1 MGVAGAMSTRRNLE
15 LNLIGNILAQWSPT
29 FLAPGT
35 SFMEDPFY
43 HRQGCVW
50 GDGFGM
56 IQAYSI
62 YCALYFSYYY
72 ILFTSDHQVLDP
84 GD

>member
-1 MGVAGAMSTRRNLE
+1 MEVAGAMSTRRNLE
-15 LNLIGNILAQWSPT
+15 LSLIGNILSQWSPT

-35 SFMEDPFY
+35 GFMEDPFY
-43 HRQGCVW
+43 HRRVCV

-56 IQAYSI
+56 IQAYSSS
-62 YCALYFSYYY
+62 CALYFSYYY
-72 ILFTSDHQVLDP
+72 IIFTSDHQVLDP